1 MKITD
6 KIEVSPQEESILKK
20 LNNFEDYK
28 KEIESH
34 IGKDTTQLIAALM
47 GGGVFLGGSD
57 IHLEPEETCT
67 RLRLRMDGMLHDI
80 MDFEPEAFR
89 SMLSRLK
96 LLSGLKLNVH
106 DKPQDGSFSIVFKN
120 LEIEIRVS
128 SLPSEYG
135 ESIVMRILNPQSLKN
150 LEDLGLRPDLLE
162 RFQAEIKKPN
172 GMIIVTGPTGSGK
185 TTTLYAF
192 LKHIHQPEIKIITI
206 EDPIEYRLNGISQTQ
221 IDQKKGYTF
230 AEGLRSIVRQDPDV
244 ILVGEIRDQETA
256 EISLQSALTGH
267 LVFST
272 LHTNDA
278 AGTIPRLTS
287 LGADPVN
294 IGPAINMVIAQRLI
308 RKVCQ
313 ECRTVR
319 EATPE
324 EKEIIDRG
332 LEGLPKDIIPDRT
345 NGYLV
350 SEPKGCKVCNNTGYK
365 GRVGIFE
372 SFIIETQIESMIL
385 HNPAIPDIKKTLKK
399 SGFINMYQD
408 GLIKVLNRETT
419 ISEIV
424 RVTKE
429 N

>member
-1 MKITD
+1 MQITD
-6 KIEVSPQEESILKK
+6 KIEVNPQKEADLKN
-20 LNNFEDYK
+20 LETFEDYK

-34 IGKDTTQLIAALM
+34 IGQDTTELIAALM
-47 GGGVFLGGSD
+47 GGGIFLGGSD

-67 RLRLRMDGMLHDI
+67 RLRLRMDGMLNDI
-80 MDFEPEAFR
+80 MDFEPEDYR

-106 DKPQDGSFSIVFKN
+106 DKPQDGSFSIIFKD

-128 SLPSEYG
+128 SLPAEFG
-135 ESIVMRILNPQSLKN
+135 ESVVMRILNPQSLKN
-150 LEDLGLRPDLLE
+150 LEDLGLRPDLLQ
-162 RFQAEIKKPN
+162 RFQNEIKKPN

-221 IDQKKGYTF
+221 IDHKKGYTF

-256 EISLQSALTGH
+256 KISLQSALTGH

-308 RKVCQ
+308 RKACKQ
-313 ECRTVR
+313 CRVIR
-319 EATPE
+319 DATPE
-324 EKEIIDRG
+324 EKEIIDKG
-332 LEGLPKDIIPDRT
+332 LVGVPKEIIPDLT

-350 SEPKGCKVCNNTGYK
+350 AEAKGCKLCNKGYK

-372 SFIIETQIESMIL
+372 SFIVESELETMIL
-385 HNPAIPDIKKTLKK
+385 NNPAIPEIK
-399 SGFINMYQD
+399 
-408 GLIKVLNRETT
+408 RP
-419 ISEIV
+419 
-424 RVTKE
+424 
-429 N
+429 

>member
-6 KIEVSPQEESILKK
+6 KIKVSPQEESILKK

-67 RLRLRMDGMLHDI
+67 RLRLRMDGMLYDI

-192 LKHIHQPEIKIITI
+192 LKHIHQPEIKIILLKI
-206 EDPIEYRLNGISQTQ
+206 LSS
-221 IDQKKGYTF
+221 ID
-230 AEGLRSIVRQDPDV
+230 
-244 ILVGEIRDQETA
+244 
-256 EISLQSALTGH
+256 
-267 LVFST
+267 
-272 LHTNDA
+272 
-278 AGTIPRLTS
+278 
-287 LGADPVN
+287 
-294 IGPAINMVIAQRLI
+294 
-308 RKVCQ
+308 
-313 ECRTVR
+313 
-319 EATPE
+319 
-324 EKEIIDRG
+324 
-332 LEGLPKDIIPDRT
+332 
-345 NGYLV
+345 
-350 SEPKGCKVCNNTGYK
+350 
-365 GRVGIFE
+365 
-372 SFIIETQIESMIL
+372 
-385 HNPAIPDIKKTLKK
+385 
-399 SGFINMYQD
+399 
-408 GLIKVLNRETT
+408 
-419 ISEIV
+419 
-424 RVTKE
+424 
-429 N
+429 